1 MRAANVNNA
10 IRSCFTILSIG
21 ALRISGLRPIPPY
34 KPQQLRNRNP
44 PRLIFAEQ
52 FDR

>member
-21 ALRISGLRPIPPY
+21 ALRISGSLAADLLEIDIGGDW
-34 KPQQLRNRNP
+34 L
-44 PRLIFAEQ
+44 L
-52 FDR
+52 D